1 MISHLCY
8 ALAYLH
14 SHQIVHRDV
23 KPENLLVQI
32 NGHRIH
38 CLKLAD
44 FGLAQVVQEP
54 LYTICGTPTYVA
66 PEILA
71 EVGYGLK
78 VVMFPSNI
86 LLQKMIYSLTIVDKL
101 IRILKHYYFVSNC
114 RRISMYNFY
123 LLTTL
128 SNISK
133 YVY

>member
-1 MISHLCY
+1 MFDAIARATKFSEAEASIMISHLCY

-14 SHQIVHRDV
+14 THNIVHRDV
-23 KPENLLVQI
+23 KPENLLVQVDG
-32 NGHRIH
+32 NRVL

-78 VVMFPSNI
+78 VNNM
-86 LLQKMIYSLTIVDKL
+86 
-101 IRILKHYYFVSNC
+101 
-114 RRISMYNFY
+114 
-123 LLTTL
+123 
-128 SNISK
+128 
-133 YVY
+133 